1 MKIRN
6 YLTAIVGASA
16 LAMATTAAQA
26 QAASDTG
33 SSSANTGSSS
43 SGMKMKHSMSGAHS
57 VSGQVQ
63 SVSEDALT
71 LRNKSGREQT
81 LALGSDTKYLEH
93 GKQISRSD
101 VTEGSRVRATFTG
114 SGDSMHA
121 TEIRVLRTGQ
131 AEGKKSATNEQ
142 SSGGS
147 PSNDTGG
154 GTPAAG
160 TSGTGSSGVS
170 GGGAGA
176 KPDSDQAK
184 PGSDLAK
191 PDSSDMAK
199 PDTATGGT
207 GSSDGGY

>member
-16 LAMATTAAQA
+16 LAMATMAAQA
-26 QAASDTG
+26 QAASDTS

-160 TSGTGSSGVS
+160 TSGTGSSDVS

-176 KPDSDQAK
+176 KPDSD
-184 PGSDLAK
+184 LAK
-191 PDSSDMAK
+191 PDTSDMAK
-199 PDTATGGT
+199 PDTATGGADGGT